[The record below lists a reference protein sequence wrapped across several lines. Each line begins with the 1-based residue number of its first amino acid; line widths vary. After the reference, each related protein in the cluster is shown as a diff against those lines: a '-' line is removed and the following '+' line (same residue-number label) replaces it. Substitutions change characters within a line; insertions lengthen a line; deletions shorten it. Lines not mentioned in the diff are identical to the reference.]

1 MGGRLADILERLTT
15 GIDGLD
21 RVLRGGLV
29 QGGAYIV
36 QGRPGAG
43 KTILANQTCFH
54 HARQGGCVLY
64 VTLLAES
71 HTHLFRHLS
80 TLEFFDRGLIPD
92 QVYYINANGTLADS
106 GLPGFVDLL
115 RGEMKR
121 RRATLLV
128 VDGLLTIRETAGS
141 HIDLKECLQAVQ
153 GHAEFAGCTVL
164 MLTSADL
171 DEVSP
176 EHTMA
181 DGIIELAEDLAGVRA
196 IRRLTVSKHR
206 GSEKLGGL
214 HQFEISAR
222 GMSVHPRLEAVYA
235 TPSIEDTVLTERT
248 STGIPALDFILGGGV
263 ARASTTLVLGAS
275 GTGKTTLGLN
285 FLGQASP
292 EEPALH
298 FGFYETPP
306 RLRAKAQLLGIDLDG
321 MVASGA
327 LDILWQP
334 ATENL
339 LDAVGHRL
347 LDAVERRGVRRLF
360 IDGFG
365 GFHKASTN
373 PARFLNFATALVNE
387 LRARGVTTVATWEV
401 PRLFGGSVE
410 APMPEISSIVENL
423 LLLRFA
429 EVGARVHRLL
439 AILKMRDSAY
449 DPQIREFRIT
459 GHGIELAPTAESA
472 EALLAGSARVQTP
485 PADQPH

>member
-1 MGGRLADILERLTT
+1 LTDTLERLTT
-15 GIDGLD
+15 GIEGLD
-21 RVLRGGLV
+21 RVLCGGLV

-80 TLEFFDRGLIPD
+80 TLDFFDRGLIPD
-92 QVYYINANGTLADS
+92 RIYYINANGTLS
-106 GLPGFVDLL
+106 ENGLAGFVDLL

-121 RRATLLV
+121 RRATLMV

-141 HIDLKECLQAVQ
+141 HIDLKQCLQAVQ

-181 DGIIELAEDLAGVRA
+181 DGIVELAEDVVGVRA
-196 IRRLTVSKHR
+196 IRRLSVSKHR

-214 HQFEISAR
+214 HQFTISAR
-222 GMSVHPRLEAVYA
+222 GMVVYPRLEAAYA
-235 TPSIEDTVLTERT
+235 SPSAEDSAETALTT
-248 STGIPALDFILGGGV
+248 IGVGALDDILGGGV
-263 ARASTTLVLGAS
+263 SRSSTTLVLGAS

-285 FLGQASP
+285 FLSGCTP
-292 EEPALH
+292 DEPGLH

-306 RLRAKAQLLGIDLDG
+306 RLRAKADLIGIDLDG
-321 MVASGA
+321 LTASGA
-327 LDILWQP
+327 LEVLWQP

-360 IDGFG
+360 IDGLG
-365 GFHKASTN
+365 GFYKASTN
-373 PARFLNFATALVNE
+373 PGRFLNFATALVNE
-387 LRARGVTTVATWEV
+387 LRARGVTTLATWEV

-423 LLLRFA
+423 LLLRFTEA
-429 EVGARVHRLL
+429 GERVHRLL
-439 AILKMRDSAY
+439 AVLKVRDSAY
-449 DPQIREFRIT
+449 DPRLREFQIT
-459 GHGIELAPTAESA
+459 AHGIDLAPMAGSA
-472 EALLAGSARVQTP
+472 EAVLAGSAHGQTP
-485 PADQPH
+485 LTDQPR

>member
-1 MGGRLADILERLTT
+1 MADILERLTT
-15 GIDGLD
+15 GISGLD
-21 RVLRGGLV
+21 RVLKGGLV

-106 GLPGFVDLL
+106 GLGGFVDLL
-115 RGEMKR
+115 RREMKR

-141 HIDLKECLQAVQ
+141 HIDLKQCLQAVQ

-222 GMSVHPRLEAVYA
+222 GMTVHPRLEAAYA
-235 TPSIEDTVLTERT
+235 SPSFEDSATTART
-248 STGIPALDFILGGGV
+248 GTGIPALDAILGGGI

-285 FLGQASP
+285 FLSQGTP

-306 RLRAKAQLLGIDLDG
+306 RLRAKSELVGVDLDR
-321 MVASGA
+321 MIASGA
-327 LDILWQP
+327 LEILWQP

-339 LDAVGHRL
+339 LDALGHRL
-347 LDAVERRGVRRLF
+347 LDAVDRRGVRRLF

-365 GFHKASTN
+365 GLHKASTH
-373 PARFLNFATALVNE
+373 PERFTNFSTALLNE

-439 AILKMRDSAY
+439 AILKVRDSAY
-449 DPQIREFRIT
+449 DPRIREFRIT
-459 GHGIELAPTAESA
+459 GHGIDLAPTVDSA
-472 EALLAGSARVQTP
+472 EALLTGSANAQTSP
-485 PADQPH
+485 TDQPR

>member
-1 MGGRLADILERLTT
+1 MADILERLTT
-15 GIDGLD
+15 GIMGLD
-21 RVLRGGLV
+21 RVLGGGLV
-29 QGGAYIV
+29 QGGAYII

-80 TLEFFDRGLIPD
+80 TLDFFDRGLIPD
-92 QVYYINANGTLADS
+92 QIYYINANGTLADT
-106 GLPGFVDLL
+106 GLDGFVDLL

-121 RRATLLV
+121 RRATLMV

-141 HIDLKECLQAVQ
+141 HIDLKQCLQAVQ

-222 GMSVHPRLEAVYA
+222 GMTVHPRVEAAYA
-235 TPSIEDTVLTERT
+235 TPSIADSAVTART
-248 STGIPALDFILGGGV
+248 TTGIPALDSILGGGI

-285 FLGQASP
+285 FIGRGTP
-292 EEPALH
+292 EEPAMH

-306 RLRAKAQLLGIDLDG
+306 RLRARAELLGIDLDG

-327 LDILWQP
+327 LEILWQP

-339 LDAVGHRL
+339 IDAVGHRL
-347 LDAVERRGVRRLF
+347 LEAVERRGVRRLF

-365 GFHKASTN
+365 GFHKASTH
-373 PARFLNFATALVNE
+373 PARFTYFTTALVNE

-439 AILKMRDSAY
+439 AVLKVRDSAY

-459 GHGIELAPTAESA
+459 GHGIELAPTADSA
-472 EALLAGSARVQTP
+472 EALLAGSANAQTP
-485 PADQPH
+485 PTDQPR